1 MQYKL
6 MFVFGRKKVL
16 AMIRLNSIEIK
27 KIFVEIKTFLDQEY
41 KKEELRMFDEN
52 KIVSNGY
59 QRFNDEETSLN
70 I

>member
-1 MQYKL
+1 

-59 QRFNDEETSLN
+59 
-70 I
+70 